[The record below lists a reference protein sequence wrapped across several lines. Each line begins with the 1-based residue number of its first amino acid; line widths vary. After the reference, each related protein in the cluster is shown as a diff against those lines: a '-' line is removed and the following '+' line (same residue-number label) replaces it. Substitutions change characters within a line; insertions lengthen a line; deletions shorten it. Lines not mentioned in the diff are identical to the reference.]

1 MIINITL
8 IQVDLNTSGLQE
20 IFNDRL
26 ISHLISIIHMS
37 QLIEDSLHLT
47 INLLTGD
54 SELPYTL
61 SLVTIILTG
70 GLAYLHHCTVHD
82 DDRPT

>member
-1 MIINITL
+1 
-8 IQVDLNTSGLQE
+8 
-20 IFNDRL
+20 
-26 ISHLISIIHMS
+26 MS

-61 SLVTIILTG
+61 SLVTIILTD
-70 GLAYLHHCTVHD
+70 GLVHHHRSIVHD
-82 DDRPT
+82 GDLPE